1 MGHDMKEI
9 LHPRSRVPETVYN
22 QRVQAPDFVGA
33 IFFRRPPTVASPRKL
48 VALRWA
54 KFKHPLRGC
63 VLRVIRYFLSAS

>member
-33 IFFRRPPTVASPRKL
+33 IFFAVLP
-48 VALRWA
+48 
-54 KFKHPLRGC
+54 PLRLLASSSPYGG
-63 VLRVIRYFLSAS
+63 LSSNTPFVGVF